1 MPIVSF
7 PSLVATISDI
17 DRLRCILPSV
27 GGMFIF
33 QLSEANNQQDNSTD
47 DTKHETNETQK
58 PSSTN
63 RRDYRLYYLILYLS
77 NARNTTSTTRG
88 NIPVRYR
95 VSIAID
101 LIADNTTS
109 IPSYLIDSRANETLC
124 QFVNETSN
132 TLIYLND

>member
-17 DRLRCILPSV
+17 DRLRCILPAI

-33 QLSEANNQQDNSTD
+33 QLSVANNQQDNSTD
-47 DTKHETNETQK
+47 DTKHETNETPK

-63 RRDYRLYYLILYLS
+63 RRDYRLDSFILYLS
-77 NARNTTSTTRG
+77 NAGNTTSTTSR

-101 LIADNTTS
+101 VIADNTTS

-124 QFVNETSN
+124 QSINETSY
-132 TLIYLND
+132 TLFI